1 MRSFG
6 FHDSVLKA
14 KNNLD
19 YKNRKQINL
28 DYNNRTH
35 EKWLES
41 LNLFVQ
47 YNKMTVFGLSFLPEN
62 EKRHFVVVIEI
73 YQKDRNLKSLDQNDY
88 KLDRKKKF
96 HNVHN
101 VLALKINDGE
111 VDINLLAFPYN
122 M

>member
-28 DYNNRTH
+28 DYNNRTY
-35 EKWLES
+35 EKWPES
-41 LNLFVQ
+41 LNLFVR

-73 YQKDRNLKSLDQNDY
+73 YQKGRNLKSLDQNDD

-101 VLALKINDGE
+101 VLALKINDEE
-111 VDINLLAFPYN
+111 VDINLLAFPCN

>member
-19 YKNRKQINL
+19 YKNRRQINL

-35 EKWLES
+35 EKWPES

-47 YNKMTVFGLSFLPEN
+47 YNKITVSGLSFLPEN

-101 VLALKINDGE
+101 ALALKINDGE
-111 VDINLLAFPYN
+111 VDINLLAFPCN